1 MRILLQ
7 LHENEEQ
14 QKSCT
19 FLKNEVARANIN
31 NNAITSEN
39 KNELLDIILALKLLF
54 ENHIIRIS
62 KKSNQKLNVFVRIAP

>member
-1 MRILLQ
+1 M
-7 LHENEEQ
+7 
-14 QKSCT
+14 S
-19 FLKNEVARANIN
+19 ANIG

-54 ENHIIRIS
+54 ENHITRIS